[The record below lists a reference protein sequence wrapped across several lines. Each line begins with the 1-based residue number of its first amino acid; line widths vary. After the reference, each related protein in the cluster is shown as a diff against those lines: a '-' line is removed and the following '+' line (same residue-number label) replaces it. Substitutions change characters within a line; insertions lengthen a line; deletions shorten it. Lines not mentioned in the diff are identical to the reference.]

1 MMFAN
6 RIEYCNL
13 VERRRLAEVREM
25 VQPLQRGLA
34 AVVPARALR
43 LLTWREMEV
52 LVAGSLEINT
62 DVLVRRVAK
71 RAAERSGHSFTHTL
85 CPHTPQRKHTEYEGY
100 VRSDRAVRL
109 FWQVFDTFS
118 NEDKS
123 LFLRFA
129 WGRYAASCSILLFVW
144 VLKC

>member
-71 RAAERSGHSFTHTL
+71 RAAERSGHSFTQLTVSPTL
-85 CPHTPQRKHTEYEGY
+85 HSAST
-100 VRSDRAVRL
+100 RSTRATCAQTVQCACSGKCLTRSPMKTSRCSCAL
-109 FWQVFDTFS
+109 PGAGT
-118 NEDKS
+118 
-123 LFLRFA
+123 LL
-129 WGRYAASCSILLFVW
+129 AAQ
-144 VLKC
+144 

>member
-1 MMFAN
+1 MFAN

-71 RAAERSGHSFTHTL
+71 RAAERSGHSFTHSL
-85 CPHTPQRKHTEYEGY
+85 CVSHTPQRKHTEYEGY

-129 WGRYAASCSILLFVW
+129 WGRYAASCSIVLFVW